1 MLLNED
7 EWAGLIERLI
17 AVTEKRSLDWE
28 VERSE
33 EDESEDSFSYRSIV
47 GETQYTIGSVD
58 GDGVA
63 PFSLDIW
70 RQGAIYDSVQSPS
83 VRSSTEQ
90 QIALRSGLRDLYRE
104 IGRAVN
110 RAPEQVALFMSDLAI
125 LGE

>member
-7 EWAGLIERLI
+7 EWVGIIDRLK
-17 AVTEKRSLDWE
+17 AVTEKRALVWE
-28 VERSE
+28 VEHAE
-33 EDESEDSFSYRSIV
+33 EDPSEDNFYYRSVV

-63 PFSLDIW
+63 PFSLDVW
-70 RQGAIYDSVQSPS
+70 RNGKIYDSVQSS
-83 VRSSTEQ
+83 TGRSSTEQ
-90 QIALRSGLRDLYRE
+90 QIAIRSGLRDLYRE

-110 RAPEQVALFMSDLAI
+110 RAPEQVALLMSDLAI